1 MQLARSFSV
10 VVALVTMAA
19 LVAGCGGSKTQSGA
33 TAGDADEPVAGG
45 GHEIAVAVTDKGFEP
60 SQPQI
65 ERGEAVTL
73 VFTRTTDQT
82 CATDVMFP
90 RLGMKVQL
98 PLNEAVRVEIPAGA
112 VEDTLYFACG
122 MNMVSGQI
130 VAQ

>member
-1 MQLARSFSV
+1 MQLARSFPAV
-10 VVALVTMAA
+10 VLLVTVAA
-19 LVAGCGGSKTQSGA
+19 LGAGCGGSKAKSGA
-33 TAGDADEPVAGG
+33 TAGDADEAPR
-45 GHEIAVAVTDKGFEP
+45 GHDIAVAITDRGFEP
-60 SQPQI
+60 SQPQV

-73 VFTRTTDQT
+73 VFTRKTAQT

-98 PLNEAVRVEIPAGA
+98 PLNEPVRVDIPAGA

-130 VAQ
+130 VAK